1 MKSSP
6 LQKGKKKKKT
16 PQGNASKKEKTLFK
30 TLLEIGQ
37 SHILQEFTETPLDT
51 LRIESLENWVQQL
64 ELFFQPMGGLIGMQ
78 KKIGELLYSKEKN
91 IPECTPFEPK
101 FLKFEKEKWLKGIYL
116 QQNLLEIVVLGGA
129 AERLNFVDEWTGE
142 PLPAFLYPFLGK
154 PLLEWILLDIES
166 KERLYFEYFQ
176 KTILTP
182 ILFMTSAS
190 KKNRDLLEQF
200 LESKNYFNRPKESFH
215 FTEQPLV
222 PYVDRSGKW
231 CLDSFKNVD
240 KGPCGHGAIW
250 SLLVH
255 METFQGLK
263 KEKTHALIRQ
273 INNPL
278 LCFFES
284 LPLYTEAAIESKSD
298 FSLLVTDCATG
309 TKEGKIVQK
318 KGGGFT
324 NIEYVHVEQNELEG
338 YANVNA
344 IMVKLETI
352 EQHVHKDPYP
362 GLLLNFKNEEKA
374 RLEMSMQNLVDVID
388 GVLVCHLPRELA
400 LAAIKKGGKGIETA
414 EEASL
419 LLLEVLKKYSF
430 QKVELSELTPY
441 ISRKYSLE

>member
-1 MKSSP
+1 
-6 LQKGKKKKKT
+6 
-16 PQGNASKKEKTLFK
+16 
-30 TLLEIGQ
+30 
-37 SHILQEFTETPLDT
+37 
-51 LRIESLENWVQQL
+51 
-64 ELFFQPMGGLIGMQ
+64 
-78 KKIGELLYSKEKN
+78 
-91 IPECTPFEPK
+91 
-101 FLKFEKEKWLKGIYL
+101 
-116 QQNLLEIVVLGGA
+116 
-129 AERLNFVDEWTGE
+129 
-142 PLPAFLYPFLGK
+142 
-154 PLLEWILLDIES
+154 
-166 KERLYFEYFQ
+166 
-176 KTILTP
+176 
-182 ILFMTSAS
+182 
-190 KKNRDLLEQF
+190 
-200 LESKNYFNRPKESFH
+200 
-215 FTEQPLV
+215 
-222 PYVDRSGKW
+222 
-231 CLDSFKNVD
+231 
-240 KGPCGHGAIW
+240 
-250 SLLVH
+250 
-255 METFQGLK
+255 
-263 KEKTHALIRQ
+263 
-273 INNPL
+273 
-278 LCFFES
+278 
-284 LPLYTEAAIESKSD
+284 
-298 FSLLVTDCATG
+298 TG